1 MGAITNFRLG
11 IDAQV
16 SGEDQIKALQ
26 DRMSEF
32 ASQLD
37 NHRKTAAAFPEG
49 FAGWSDKI
57 KEAISNPLQAAG
69 GAVGTVLDKLG
80 PLGAKLAATA
90 GVLAGAGLVAYE
102 FAHEMGEL
110 AVSIQNTSLR
120 MGLSTKE
127 VGQFTFAAKLAG
139 SDIGTLEG
147 AMRKLSLGLADSSAD
162 GEKARTGLARLG
174 VSARDASG
182 ELRPTNDIFL
192 DISQGLAG
200 MGNAAERNA
209 AAVKIFGRAGIDL
222 IPVLM
227 GLSENVARAKSL
239 DLGIDEKTIQQLEGA
254 HKELAG
260 IVAAWEKLAREPKIL
275 LTVEIAR
282 LMKWMRGDESE
293 DMGPMTPQEKDV
305 ARRRQ
310 EYDASPQSKI
320 DSINSSLKMY
330 ERFGDPL
337 SVARTANLRKQLG
350 EQQELLSGE
359 GKRILDQAL
368 GGGTV
373 GQHDLNKQLEAA
385 RKNQESV
392 EGEARG
398 LQQNKNGVMVEPAQ
412 AMAARVAE
420 ARKEVEVIEAKVK
433 ALHDLAENAKK
444 VAAALQEMDKAAS
457 VGESPFLKQT
467 QSWVEKLKDLK
478 LSPAESKKAYSTLGQ
493 IMTQEDHEERGK
505 QSAEWEK
512 TVMESNRLIIET
524 AKKDWED
531 VYQPLEEQAKRR
543 AAAVV
548 GLGKEGIDYRSGNE
562 LAGAQRNSRL
572 ASELFSATAQSPAAG
587 IEFNYASQVDLAG
600 KKYDIEHRRLEE
612 MIRFEPVE
620 TQALKLQT
628 DTLKLKGEMQRSM
641 DDARMEREVAY
652 AQLQKQNLDQYKDG
666 VGRVFDAALGG
677 GAGLRALLNS
687 TLTSNA
693 RQIAMNVGGKFSQ
706 MAGGEGGTLGK
717 SIEDALP
724 AGLKGMLKGTLL
736 DPRNVPL
743 DANTLALNT
752 LTAAITGRTI
762 VGAGAGTGSAA
773 GGTGGLVGAFRQLFS
788 SGASSTSN
796 QGAAWVGNGS
806 TYGTDAYGNPTFGNP
821 TYQETSQG
829 YALGTPT
836 SFAPGG
842 SAAKWV
848 AGGTAVAGG
857 AFAAYNGF
865 SHGGG
870 QGAMEG
876 LGGLAG
882 AASGVLALAGVTGPA
897 APIVAGV
904 GLALGMVAALMGD
917 PHQRRAN
924 ELSQEAVHAA
934 YNMPTGTQYTVDS
947 YGRNVNYSSAGQPR
961 VVININALDSKSITD
976 RAVDI
981 SEAIRMGLNS
991 YPPLRAGILA
1001 AIQS

>member
-16 SGEDQIKALQ
+16 SGEEQIKALQ
-26 DRMSEF
+26 DRMNEF

-57 KEAISNPLQAAG
+57 KEAISNPLQSAG
-69 GAVGTVLDKLG
+69 SAMGAVLDNIG
-80 PLGAKLAATA
+80 PLGTKLAATA
-90 GVLAGAGLVAYE
+90 GILAGVGIVA
-102 FAHEMGEL
+102 FGVARQMGEL
-110 AVSIQNTSLR
+110 AVSINNTALR
-120 MGLSTKE
+120 MGLGAKQ
-127 VGQFTFAAKLAG
+127 VGEFGFAAKLAG

-147 AMRKLSLGLADSSAD
+147 AMRKLSIGLADSSAD
-162 GEKARTGLARLG
+162 GEKARLGLAALG
-174 VSARDASG
+174 VSARDANG

-192 DISQGLAG
+192 DISKGLAG

-209 AAVKIFGRAGIDL
+209 AAVKIFGRAGIEL

-227 GLSENVARAKSL
+227 GLAENVAKAK
-239 DLGIDEKTIQQLEGA
+239 DLGLGLDEKTVRALEDA

-260 IVAAWEKLAREPKIL
+260 IEAAWEKLAREPKVL

-282 LMKWMRGDESE
+282 LLKWMRGDEA
-293 DMGPMTPQEKDV
+293 DDKGPMTPQEKDL

-310 EYDASPQSKI
+310 EDDASPQSKI

-368 GGGTV
+368 GGGAV

-420 ARKEVEVIEAKVK
+420 ARQDVASIEAKIK

-444 VAAALQEMDKAAS
+444 VAAALQEMDKAAN

-467 QSWVEKLKDLK
+467 QGWVEKLKELK
-478 LSPAESKKAYSTLGQ
+478 MSPAESKQAYSTLGQ

-512 TVMESNRLIIET
+512 TVMESNRRIIET
-524 AKKDWED
+524 AKRDWEE
-531 VYQPLEEQAKRR
+531 VYQPLEEQAQRR

-548 GLGKEGIDYRSGNE
+548 GLGKEGIDYRSGNKF
-562 LAGAQRNSRL
+562 AGAQRTYRL
-572 ASELFSATAQSPAAG
+572 ASGLFSATAQSPAAG

-612 MIRFEPVE
+612 MIRYEPVE

-628 DTLKLKGEMQRSM
+628 DTLKLKADAQRSM

-652 AQLQKQNLDQYKDG
+652 AQLQKQTLDQYKDG

-687 TLTSNA
+687 TLISNA
-693 RQIAMNVGGKFSQ
+693 RQIAMNVGGKFFQ

-717 SIEDALP
+717 SIDAALP

-736 DPRNVPL
+736 DPRNIPL
-743 DANTLALNT
+743 DANTVALNT

-762 VGAGAGTGSAA
+762 AGASAGAGSAA
-773 GGTGGLVGAFRQLFS
+773 GGTGGLVGAFKQLFS
-788 SGASSTSN
+788 SGSSTSS
-796 QGAAWVGNGS
+796 QGPTWVGNGS

-829 YALGTPT
+829 YALGAPT
-836 SFAPGG
+836 TFAPGG
-842 SAAKWV
+842 GAAKWV
-848 AGGTAVAGG
+848 AGGAAVAGG

-947 YGRNVNYSSAGQPR
+947 YGRNLNYSSAGQAR

-976 RAVDI
+976 RAADI

>member
-16 SGEDQIKALQ
+16 SGEEQIKALQ
-26 DRMSEF
+26 DRMNEF

-37 NHRKTAAAFPEG
+37 NHWKTAAAFPEG

-57 KEAISNPLQAAG
+57 KEAISNPLQSAG
-69 GAVGTVLDKLG
+69 SAMGAVLDNIG
-80 PLGAKLAATA
+80 PLGTKLAATA
-90 GVLAGAGLVAYE
+90 GILAGVGIVA
-102 FAHEMGEL
+102 FSVARQMGEL
-110 AVSIQNTSLR
+110 ASSVRDTSLR

-127 VGQFTFAAKLAG
+127 VLEFTFAAKVAG
-139 SDIGTLEG
+139 SDVGTLEHS
-147 AMRKLSLGLADSSAD
+147 MRNLSLGLADSSVEGD
-162 GEKARTGLARLG
+162 RARLGLASLG

-192 DISQGLAG
+192 DISRGLAG
-200 MGNAAERNA
+200 MGNAAERNT

-222 IPVLM
+222 IPVLL
-227 GLSENVARAKSL
+227 GLSENVARAKAL
-239 DLGIDEKTIQQLEGA
+239 DLGIDDKTIQQLEGA

-260 IVAAWEKLAREPKIL
+260 IEAAWEKLAREPKIL

-282 LMKWMRGDESE
+282 FLKWMRGDESA
-293 DMGPMTPQEKDV
+293 DKGPMTPQEKDI

-310 EYDASPQSKI
+310 EYEASPQSKI

-330 ERFGDPL
+330 EPFGDPL

-385 RKNQESV
+385 RKNQESI

-420 ARKEVEVIEAKVK
+420 ARKEVETLEAKIK

-444 VAAALQEMDKAAS
+444 VVAALQEMDKAAS

-467 QSWVEKLKDLK
+467 QGWFEKLKDLK
-478 LSPAESKKAYSTLGQ
+478 LSPAESKQAYATLGQ

-512 TVMESNRLIIET
+512 TVMESNRRIIET
-524 AKKDWED
+524 AKKDWEE

-562 LAGAQRNSRL
+562 LAGAQRSSRL
-572 ASELFSATAQSPAAG
+572 ASGLFSVTSQSPAAG
-587 IEFNYASQVDLAG
+587 IEFNYAAQVDLAG
-600 KKYDIEHRRLEE
+600 KKYDIEHRRLQE

-628 DTLKLKGEMQRSM
+628 DTLKLKADAQRSM

-652 AQLQKQNLDQYKDG
+652 AQLQKQTLDQYKDG

-677 GAGLRALLNS
+677 SAGLRALLNS
-687 TLTSNA
+687 TLVSNA
-693 RQIAMNVGGKFSQ
+693 RQIAMNVGGKFFQ

-717 SIEDALP
+717 SIDAALP

-736 DPRNVPL
+736 DPRNIPL
-743 DANTLALNT
+743 DANTVALNT
-752 LTAAITGRTI
+752 LTAAITGRAI
-762 VGAGAGTGSAA
+762 AGTGSAA
-773 GGTGGLVGAFRQLFS
+773 SGTGGLVGAFKQLFAT
-788 SGASSTSN
+788 GATSTSS
-796 QGAAWVGNGS
+796 QGPAWVGNGS

-829 YALGTPT
+829 YALGAPT

-842 SAAKWV
+842 GAAKWV
-848 AGGTAVAGG
+848 AGGAAVAGG

-882 AASGVLALAGVTGPA
+882 TASGVLALAGVTGPA

-934 YNMPTGTQYTVDS
+934 YNMPTGTHYTVDS

-976 RAVDI
+976 RAADI

>member
-192 DISQGLAG
+192 DISRGLAG

-444 VAAALQEMDKAAS
+444 VAAALQVALHLDRRPDGRR
-457 VGESPFLKQT
+457 VL
-467 QSWVEKLKDLK
+467 
-478 LSPAESKKAYSTLGQ
+478 AEIG
-493 IMTQEDHEERGK
+493 
-505 QSAEWEK
+505 
-512 TVMESNRLIIET
+512 VF
-524 AKKDWED
+524 
-531 VYQPLEEQAKRR
+531 RR
-543 AAAVV
+543 AGDEMVV
-548 GLGKEGIDYRSGNE
+548 VPAWRHDRGPVEGW
-562 LAGAQRNSRL
+562 
-572 ASELFSATAQSPAAG
+572 SAL
-587 IEFNYASQVDLAG
+587 VDLLG
-600 KKYDIEHRRLEE
+600 D
-612 MIRFEPVE
+612 
-620 TQALKLQT
+620 
-628 DTLKLKGEMQRSM
+628 SW
-641 DDARMEREVAY
+641 
-652 AQLQKQNLDQYKDG
+652 
-666 VGRVFDAALGG
+666 GR
-677 GAGLRALLNS
+677 
-687 TLTSNA
+687 
-693 RQIAMNVGGKFSQ
+693 
-706 MAGGEGGTLGK
+706 
-717 SIEDALP
+717 P
-724 AGLKGMLKGTLL
+724 
-736 DPRNVPL
+736 
-743 DANTLALNT
+743 
-752 LTAAITGRTI
+752 
-762 VGAGAGTGSAA
+762 
-773 GGTGGLVGAFRQLFS
+773 
-788 SGASSTSN
+788 
-796 QGAAWVGNGS
+796 
-806 TYGTDAYGNPTFGNP
+806 
-821 TYQETSQG
+821 
-829 YALGTPT
+829 
-836 SFAPGG
+836 
-842 SAAKWV
+842 
-848 AGGTAVAGG
+848 
-857 AFAAYNGF
+857 
-865 SHGGG
+865 
-870 QGAMEG
+870 
-876 LGGLAG
+876 
-882 AASGVLALAGVTGPA
+882 
-897 APIVAGV
+897 
-904 GLALGMVAALMGD
+904 
-917 PHQRRAN
+917 
-924 ELSQEAVHAA
+924 
-934 YNMPTGTQYTVDS
+934 
-947 YGRNVNYSSAGQPR
+947 
-961 VVININALDSKSITD
+961 
-976 RAVDI
+976 
-981 SEAIRMGLNS
+981 
-991 YPPLRAGILA
+991 
-1001 AIQS
+1001 